1 MTTYVYAN
9 NISTTLAAAASSS
22 STTLTLASATGLP
35 SLSAGQIMPL
45 TLNDASTGLVY
56 EIVYV
61 TAISGVTLTVT
72 RAQEGT
78 GAQNWSIGD
87 YAFVAP
93 TAGALNSPGFP
104 NSPTMPTPSPGD
116 NTTKGATTAYASL
129 TGGLVGSARNLVA
142 ALASAGAS
150 LTVTADEIIAET
162 ALGGSPYRLAS
173 FSETLNVSGT
183 GAGGMDTGTA
193 PANGYVGIYAIYNP
207 STSTAALLGVNA
219 TSSAA
224 PSVYSGAH
232 MPAGYTLSALISV
245 WPTNGSGQLV
255 AGFQRSRDFSYSGV
269 LTVLSAT
276 GIASTLTDLGISAAI
291 PKNATRTKGYMQIT
305 NVSASNS
312 YGFSVASDTSAYGFT
327 YLQAWVGAGAGYG
340 ASGSYDIPVSTAQTM
355 AYQQVGTNTSGT
367 YVIQING
374 YSI

>member
-56 EIVYV
+56 EVVYV

-255 AGFQRSRDFSYSGV
+255 AGLQRGRVFYYAGII
-269 LTVLSAT
+269 TVLSAT
-276 GIASTLTDLGISAAI
+276 GISSTFTNLGISAAI
-291 PKNATRTKGYMQIT
+291 PKNATHTDGLLQIS
-305 NVSASNS
+305 NVSTTN
-312 YGFSVASDTSAYGFT
+312 AYGFAVAADSGGT
-327 YLQAWVGAGAGYG
+327 GFQYMEAYVPVGAGYG
-340 ASGSYDIPVSTAQTM
+340 ASMPFCLPVSTPQSL

-367 YVIQING
+367 YAIQVSG
-374 YSI
+374 YTI